1 MDENPLRVPR
11 SADLR
16 LFVDVPLASGGL
28 LEPSAAQAHYL
39 LTVMR
44 RRAGDEVV
52 LFNGRD
58 GEWLATIDPV
68 ERRRCRLAIV
78 EQLRAQ
84 LPEPGPALLF
94 APLKRVRQ
102 EFMIE
107 KATELGVARLVPFE
121 AARSVVRL
129 GGARGA
135 ERARRWQ
142 RIAVQAA
149 RQSGRGDVPTVDAP
163 GPLEAALAS
172 CPGSFRKLLFY
183 EGGGEPVAS
192 AVDRSAPGHL
202 AVIGPEG
209 GLAPEEVEICLR
221 AGARLVT
228 LGPRV
233 LRFETAGMVAAALL
247 QHLLGDLGQDL

>member
-1 MDENPLRVPR
+1 MR
-11 SADLR
+11 R
-16 LFVDVPLASGGL
+16 LFVPGERIGGGLARLTAPDLHYLRQVLRLQPGATLEVFDGQGGIFDARLEGGDALVLGARREAPPPLACVHLAFALARGERCDL
-28 LEPSAAQAHYL
+28 LVQ
-39 LTVMR
+39 
-44 RRAGDEVV
+44 
-52 LFNGRD
+52 
-58 GEWLATIDPV
+58 
-68 ERRRCRLAIV
+68 
-78 EQLRAQ
+78 
-84 LPEPGPALLF
+84 
-94 APLKRVRQ
+94 
-102 EFMIE
+102 

-142 RIAVQAA
+142 RIAVEAA